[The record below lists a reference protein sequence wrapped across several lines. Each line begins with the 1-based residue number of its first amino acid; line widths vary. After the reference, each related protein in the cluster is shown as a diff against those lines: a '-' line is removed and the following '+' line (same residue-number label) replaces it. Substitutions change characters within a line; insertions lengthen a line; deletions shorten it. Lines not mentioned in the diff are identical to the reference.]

1 MLLEGGLEM
10 IKRIISGIFSDIVDE
25 IWTLVGLFAGWLVL
39 TGSAKTVIGQVIM
52 YAFII
57 WLIRNR
63 IKDCRG
69 ED

>member
-1 MLLEGGLEM
+1 M

-52 YAFII
+52 YAFVI

-63 IKDCRG
+63 IKDFRNK

>member
-1 MLLEGGLEM
+1 M

-63 IKDCRG
+63 IKDFRK
-69 ED
+69 DK

>member
-1 MLLEGGLEM
+1 LLLEGGSEM

-63 IKDCRG
+63 IKDFRK
-69 ED
+69 DK

>member
-1 MLLEGGLEM
+1 M
-10 IKRIISGIFSDIVDE
+10 IKRIFSGIVSDIIDE

-52 YAFII
+52 IAFIV

-63 IKDCRG
+63 IKDIKG
-69 ED
+69 EE

>member
-1 MLLEGGLEM
+1 M

-63 IKDCRG
+63 INDFRNK
-69 ED
+69 EK

>member
-1 MLLEGGLEM
+1 M

-25 IWTLVGLFAGWLVL
+25 IWTLVGVFAGWLVL

-63 IKDCRG
+63 IKDFRG

>member
-1 MLLEGGLEM
+1 M
-10 IKRIISGIFSDIVDE
+10 IKRILSGIISDIIDE

-52 YAFII
+52 IAFVV

-63 IKDCRG
+63 INEYKDS
-69 ED
+69 E